1 LKSLVENISKLI
13 SSSVLSFFS
22 LILSSQGIRYS
33 RKELICIIVAKS
45 KPFILTGS
53 QVCRVLP
60 FSSYLFTTLSHSLAL
75 CISPLCLSSF
85 LSLEARVTA
94 DFRGKLILVTLHVWL
109 VNRRLLKLQNINSS
123 ILRLQETL
131 FDRMW
136 EYCAAVIKDLKVDRQ
151 QRSLEQAQYFAFYIC
166 NDLDEALG
174 LMDEEK
180 IIDVFGGIIWNKLY
194 RREDLPEDH
203 VMELAR

>member
-1 LKSLVENISKLI
+1 MYNSCQEQAFHPDWFTS
-13 SSSVLSFFS
+13 LSFFLS
-22 LILSSQGIRYS
+22 PLIL
-33 RKELICIIVAKS
+33 
-45 KPFILTGS
+45 
-53 QVCRVLP
+53 
-60 FSSYLFTTLSHSLAL
+60 TTLSVTPSPSASL
-75 CISPLCLSSF
+75 SLCLSSF

>member
-1 LKSLVENISKLI
+1 MSTLKVLTCTTAVKNKL
-13 SSSVLSFFS
+13 
-22 LILSSQGIRYS
+22 
-33 RKELICIIVAKS
+33 
-45 KPFILTGS
+45 FILIGS
-53 QVCRVLP
+53 QVSPSHSAFLILFP
-60 FSSYLFTTLSHSLAL
+60 SLSSSLSLSHT
-75 CISPLCLSSF
+75 
-85 LSLEARVTA
+85 EARVTA

-109 VNRRLLKLQNINSS
+109 VNRRLLKLQQITSS
-123 ILRLQETL
+123 TLRLQETL

-136 EYCAAVIKDLKVDRQ
+136 EYCAAVIKELKVDRQ

-180 IIDVFGGIIWNKLY
+180 IIDVFGGILWNKLY

>member
-1 LKSLVENISKLI
+1 MYNSCQEQAFHPDWFTSQSVSL
-13 SSSVLSFFS
+13 
-22 LILSSQGIRYS
+22 
-33 RKELICIIVAKS
+33 C
-45 KPFILTGS
+45 
-53 QVCRVLP
+53 
-60 FSSYLFTTLSHSLAL
+60 LSHSL
-75 CISPLCLSSF
+75 PLSLF
-85 LSLEARVTA
+85 LSLSLTHTEARVTA

-109 VNRRLLKLQNINSS
+109 VNRRLLKLQQITSS
-123 ILRLQETL
+123 TLRLQETL

-136 EYCAAVIKDLKVDRQ
+136 EYCAAVIKELKVDRQ

-180 IIDVFGGIIWNKLY
+180 IIDVFGGILWNKLY